1 MWGYTSHVKHP
12 PPHTY
17 TYTYTYTHTHT
28 LLGACGSLS
37 VINYYRRPTMG
48 LLADSRKTLSSSL
61 TLVTTTVEGANT
73 TISSAVEALSW
84 QAKRMAE
91 TSKLSFEVTELKI
104 QQERAKLVLE
114 KESYKYEIAADFCI
128 KQEELKK
135 TLARKGITDEDVKAV
150 LDRMD
155 ALNSKKK

>member
-1 MWGYTSHVKHP
+1 
-12 PPHTY
+12 
-17 TYTYTYTHTHT
+17 
-28 LLGACGSLS
+28 
-37 VINYYRRPTMG
+37 MG

-104 QQERAKLVLE
+104 EQERAKLALE

-135 TLARKGITDEDVKAV
+135 TLARKGITDEDVKAI
-150 LDRMD
+150 LARMD